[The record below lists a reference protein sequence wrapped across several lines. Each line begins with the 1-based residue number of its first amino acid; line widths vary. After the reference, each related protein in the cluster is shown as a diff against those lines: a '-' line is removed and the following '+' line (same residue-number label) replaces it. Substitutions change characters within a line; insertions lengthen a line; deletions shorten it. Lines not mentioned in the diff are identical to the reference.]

1 MSSQKNRDMK
11 EACHVLAE
19 YIMRQPTSG
28 NRGDW
33 LKKEIVATILGEHN
47 IEGLAFDYSSA
58 YPYADI
64 QSSYLADTL
73 KAYDN
78 KEDVL

>member
-1 MSSQKNRDMK
+1 
-11 EACHVLAE
+11 
-19 YIMRQPTSG
+19 MRQPTSG

-47 IEGLAFDYSSA
+47 IEGLAFDYSNA

-64 QSSYLADTL
+64 QNPYLVDAL
-73 KAYDN
+73 KDYDG

>member
-1 MSSQKNRDMK
+1 MSSQKNREMK

-19 YIMRQPTSG
+19 HIMRQPTSS

-47 IEGLAFDYSSA
+47 VEGLAFDYSSA

-64 QSSYLADTL
+64 QNSYLADAL
-73 KAYDN
+73 KAYDSQ
-78 KEDVL
+78 EDTF